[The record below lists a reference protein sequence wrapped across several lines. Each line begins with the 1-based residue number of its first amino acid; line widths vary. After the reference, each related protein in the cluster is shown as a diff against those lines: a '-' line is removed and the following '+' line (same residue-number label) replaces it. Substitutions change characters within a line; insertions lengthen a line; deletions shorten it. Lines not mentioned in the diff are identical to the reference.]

1 MSMSLIRRKWLVRFC
16 WALSLTALVGL
27 QANAQEDQ
35 SADYPPL
42 DQVTK
47 DFEEVKVQTEEGGKE
62 DRSFYRLWVNK
73 KTNQVLAELPKEF
86 AADNHRQFI
95 ATTLSGGDV
104 FAGLQSSDFYVY
116 WKQYGKRL
124 ALVAEDLSI
133 RGSDDES
140 KSSVKRLFTDTV
152 IVDVPIVGW
161 YPRGGPIVDLDE
173 LLVNN
178 AGTFFGNFRPGKAYL
193 SRVARVKAFPKN
205 VEIAFEVAGA
215 DGNLKVLHYS
225 ISKIEGT
232 PGFKPRVAD
241 ERIGYFTTS
250 YSDYGKYS
258 SDDTKVRYI
267 NRWHLEKRDPNLK
280 MSPPKQPIV
289 FYIEHTT
296 PVRYRRWVREGVL
309 YWNKAYEQ
317 VGIVNAIE
325 VRQQDKQSN
334 EHMNRDPEDVRYNFI
349 RWLNNNVSTAIGPSR
364 VNPTTG
370 EILDADI
377 VLTDGWI
384 RTFED
389 QFEKVM
395 PRIAM
400 EGMTPETL
408 AWFAEHPEWDP
419 RLRLVSPSQR
429 EAIRRQLLLEAQAPN
444 AGHAGVNIKTRMLGD
459 EPSDGLYG
467 RVSQVNG
474 GCFAAEGH
482 AFDVATMR
490 MSMALM
496 LQDQKP
502 NPETDE
508 QILDGMPESFIG
520 PLLAD
525 LVCHEVGHTLGLR
538 HNFKASSVY
547 TLAEINSEG
556 LKGKKALAGSVMD
569 YLPVNFNF
577 NDGVVQGDFTMIG
590 VGPYDLWAIEYGY
603 TLDDKKLPEIL
614 KRVAEPELV
623 FGTDEDTM
631 GPDPLAR
638 RYDFSKNPL
647 DFSKSQVNLA
657 KHHREKLLEKFVKD
671 GDSWAKARRGYQL
684 TLSLQARSIGNM
696 SNWLGGSFINRD
708 KKGDPNGRKPIEV
721 VPAVAQRDALNFVI
735 ENSLYDEAFGL
746 TPDLLVHLVGDSW
759 RDDRGASS
767 MSESAWPVHDQIM
780 AIQASTLSQ
789 IINPT
794 VLRRVYDNELRT
806 PADADALTLAEMMNT
821 VTNSIWKELG
831 NLNAGNYTDR
841 KPAISSLRRNLQ
853 AEYVSRLFDLARD
866 IRGSNAALKPIA
878 NIATMTL
885 VDLKAKL
892 GAAREAAGL
901 DTYTKAHLSDLQ
913 SRISHFLDA
922 KYSNG
927 GAVSQTN
934 LLLNLPAQVN
944 AEGDQK

>member
-1 MSMSLIRRKWLVRFC
+1 
-16 WALSLTALVGL
+16 
-27 QANAQEDQ
+27 
-35 SADYPPL
+35 
-42 DQVTK
+42 
-47 DFEEVKVQTEEGGKE
+47 
-62 DRSFYRLWVNK
+62 
-73 KTNQVLAELPKEF
+73 
-86 AADNHRQFI
+86 
-95 ATTLSGGDV
+95 
-104 FAGLQSSDFYVY
+104 
-116 WKQYGKRL
+116 
-124 ALVAEDLSI
+124 
-133 RGSDDES
+133 
-140 KSSVKRLFTDTV
+140 
-152 IVDVPIVGW
+152 
-161 YPRGGPIVDLDE
+161 
-173 LLVNN
+173 
-178 AGTFFGNFRPGKAYL
+178 
-193 SRVARVKAFPKN
+193 
-205 VEIAFEVAGA
+205 
-215 DGNLKVLHYS
+215 
-225 ISKIEGT
+225 
-232 PGFKPRVAD
+232 
-241 ERIGYFTTS
+241 
-250 YSDYGKYS
+250 
-258 SDDTKVRYI
+258 
-267 NRWHLEKRDPNLK
+267 
-280 MSPPKQPIV
+280 
-289 FYIEHTT
+289 
-296 PVRYRRWVREGVL
+296 
-309 YWNKAYEQ
+309 
-317 VGIVNAIE
+317 
-325 VRQQDKQSN
+325 
-334 EHMNRDPEDVRYNFI
+334 
-349 RWLNNNVSTAIGPSR
+349 
-364 VNPTTG
+364 
-370 EILDADI
+370 
-377 VLTDGWI
+377 
-384 RTFED
+384 
-389 QFEKVM
+389 
-395 PRIAM
+395 
-400 EGMTPETL
+400 
-408 AWFAEHPEWDP
+408 
-419 RLRLVSPSQR
+419 
-429 EAIRRQLLLEAQAPN
+429 
-444 AGHAGVNIKTRMLGD
+444 
-459 EPSDGLYG
+459 
-467 RVSQVNG
+467 
-474 GCFAAEGH
+474 
-482 AFDVATMR
+482 
-490 MSMALM
+490 
-496 LQDQKP
+496 
-502 NPETDE
+502 
-508 QILDGMPESFIG
+508 
-520 PLLAD
+520 
-525 LVCHEVGHTLGLR
+525 LR

-556 LKGKKALAGSVMD
+556 LKGKKPLAGSVMD

-721 VPAVAQRDALNFVI
+721 VPAAAQRDALNFVI

-821 VTNSIWKELG
+821 VTNSIWKEIG

-853 AEYVSRLFDLARD
+853 SEYVSRLFDLARD

-892 GAAREAAGL
+892 GAARDAAGL
-901 DTYTKAHLSDLQ
+901 DTYTKAHLSDLH

-934 LLLNLPAQVN
+934 LLLNLPGQVS
-944 AEGDQK
+944 AEGDQN